1 MMKPRPIGEGQF
13 TTSGSAY
20 RKFKLPNR
28 CHYAIA
34 AALLTLL
41 AVSDPAKAFT
51 RNVTFCNH
59 SSNALELAYGYDA
72 TGTSETTSQ
81 GWRKVAPCSCRNL
94 FSANLRATEIFV
106 LVLKDGTFDS

>member
-41 AVSDPAKAFT
+41 AVSDPAKALT

-72 TGTSETTSQ
+72 TGTSEATSQ
-81 GWRKVAPCSCRNL
+81 GWRKVAPSCRNL